1 LFKNDNLSE
10 WVEEDRLAEQIFD
23 LEGFLFQMASALLF
37 EESFWLGNER
47 EKWSEELDIKVYVTP
62 VGRAIFSVRLNY
74 IRLSIA
80 SSSKLGLG
88 RRLGSSCCLRDRQ
101 QQSNYSYYFYSSY
114 CEMEKQQ
121 ASENKLVE
129 EGATEEQ
136 GMKLCKFIIN
146 FVFVNNCSKAN
157 QLITNRLCITFN
169 QTGFHGLW
177 PHLKVLLAVP
187 SAKLIYSCF

>member
-1 LFKNDNLSE
+1 MTIWVSGWRLR
-10 WVEEDRLAEQIFD
+10 VEEDRLAEQIFD
-23 LEGFLFQMASALLF
+23 LEGFLFQMASVLLLF

-47 EKWSEELDIKVYVTP
+47 EKWSEELDIKVYVTA

-114 CEMEKQQ
+114 CEMEKRQ

-129 EGATEEQ
+129 EGATENREW
-136 GMKLCKFIIN
+136 
-146 FVFVNNCSKAN
+146 NCAN
-157 QLITNRLCITFN
+157 SLLILFLLIFAAKQVSWSQTGSVFN
-169 QTGFHGLW
+169 QTGIHGLW

-187 SAKLIYSCF
+187 S